1 MRLERFVLDSLVDIA
16 LRVCVHKF
24 VFFSKI
30 MDPKETLN
38 VRLHIGSHFVRHGP
52 IWIMWGR

>member
-24 VFFSKI
+24 VFSVKSWI
-30 MDPKETLN
+30 PR
-38 VRLHIGSHFVRHGP
+38 RL
-52 IWIMWGR
+52 